1 MDDLQSEELM
11 GANREGEREREGIR
25 NSQDHMPIHQPRT
38 SNVIPIISPR
48 AAFEELR
55 DETEK
60 AVLAV
65 LASGEYVLGQPT
77 ALFEKEAAAYLG
89 IEHAVGVS
97 SGTEALLIALQEIGV
112 GPGDDVISPCFTF
125 IATATVAARLGARPV
140 FVDIDPDTY
149 QMSAEGLRRA
159 LTPRTKAVI
168 PVHLYGHPAPIA
180 EYEDAL
186 SAAKRP
192 VALVEDAAQA
202 IGTVFRHRGKAIK
215 AGTVGDWGCF
225 SFYPTKNLAAC
236 GEAGLMVTADAGRA
250 ERARQMRTQGQDA
263 PYRHRHLSGNG
274 RLDAMQAAVL
284 RVRLPRLEEWNERR
298 RGNASL
304 YARLFRESGVLE
316 SVPGFRLP
324 PASRDGEVANWHQ
337 FTVRAPRRDALKT
350 RLAERGIQTGV
361 YYPIPISLQ
370 PVFAH
375 LGHRPGD
382 FPITEEA
389 AREVLSLPIHQ
400 HLQPGDIER
409 VVAEIADFYR
419 A

>member
-1 MDDLQSEELM
+1 
-11 GANREGEREREGIR
+11 
-25 NSQDHMPIHQPRT
+25 MPTEQHPTR
-38 SNVIPIISPR
+38 NVIPIISPR

-55 DETEK
+55 AETEK

-112 GPGDDVISPCFTF
+112 GPGDEVISPCFTF
-125 IATATVAARLGARPV
+125 IATATVAARLGARPI
-140 FVDIDPDTY
+140 FVDIDPETY
-149 QMSAEGLRRA
+149 QMSTEGLRRA
-159 LTPRTKAVI
+159 ITAKTSAVI
-168 PVHLYGHPAPIA
+168 PVHLYGHPAPIS

-186 SAAKRP
+186 ISSKRR

-202 IGTVFRHRGKAIK
+202 IGTVFRHCGKAIK

-236 GEAGLMVTADAGRA
+236 GEAGLMVTADAERA

-274 RLDAMQAAVL
+274 RLDAIQAAVL
-284 RVRLPRLEEWNERR
+284 RVRLQHLEEWNERR
-298 RGNASL
+298 RRNASL
-304 YARLFRESGVLE
+304 YMRLLGESGVLGG
-316 SVPGFRLP
+316 VPGFRLP
-324 PASRDGEVANWHQ
+324 PAPGEGGIPNWHQ
-337 FTVRAPRRDALKT
+337 FTVRAPRRDELKA
-350 RLAERGIQTGV
+350 RLADRGIQTGV
-361 YYPIPISLQ
+361 YYPIPVSLQ
-370 PVFAH
+370 PVFSQ
-375 LGHRPGD
+375 LGYHPGD
-382 FPITEEA
+382 FPAAEEA

-400 HLQPGDIER
+400 HLQPGDVER